1 MNVFIYVFLLT
12 LIYDF
17 KMNLY
22 EQLKIIYDCIEKYGE
37 NYYHKKLNKNKNKN
51 CKIMLFF

>member
-37 NYYHKKLNKNKNKN
+37 NYYHKKLNKNNNKN